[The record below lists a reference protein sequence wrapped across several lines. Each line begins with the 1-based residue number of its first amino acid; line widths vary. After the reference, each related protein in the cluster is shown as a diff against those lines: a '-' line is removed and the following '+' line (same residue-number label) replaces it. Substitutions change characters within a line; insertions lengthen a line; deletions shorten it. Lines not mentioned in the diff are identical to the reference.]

1 MDIRLIEKSD
11 AKLLVPVFDA
21 YRQFYEQAS
30 DEAGALGY
38 LTERLEAEDCFGVI
52 AVGDDGQNLEK
63 AGGFG
68 LVFPTF
74 SSVRM
79 KPVWVLNDFFIVPE
93 ERSSGLAARLMVR
106 LFALAEEHG
115 IGQVSL
121 ITHETNT
128 RAQAHYRKMGWKQSE
143 FLRFEREIR
152 SQPRGSQK
160 PRQNV

>member
-11 AKLLVPVFDA
+11 ASLLVPVFDA
-21 YRQFYEQAS
+21 YREFYEQAS
-30 DEAGALGY
+30 DEAGALDY
-38 LTERLEAEDCFGVI
+38 LEARLAAGDCFGVV
-52 AVGDDGQNLEK
+52 AVDDTDQGLAK

-68 LVFPTF
+68 LVYPTF

-79 KPVWVLNDFFIVPE
+79 KPVWVLNDFFVVPD

-106 LFALAEEHG
+106 LFALAEERG
-115 IGQVSL
+115 IGQISL

-143 FLRFEREIR
+143 FLRFEREI
-152 SQPRGSQK
+152 
-160 PRQNV
+160 

>member
-11 AKLLVPVFDA
+11 GELVAPVFDA

-30 DEAGALGY
+30 DEAGARHYLG
-38 LTERLEAEDCFGVI
+38 ERLAAGDCFGVV
-52 AVGDDGQNLEK
+52 AVDDTDQTSVK
-63 AGGFG
+63 ARGFG
-68 LVFPTF
+68 LVYPTF

-79 KPVWVLNDFFIVPE
+79 KPVWVLNDFFVVPE

-106 LFALAEEHG
+106 LFALAEERG
-115 IGQVSL
+115 IGQISL

-143 FLRFEREIR
+143 FLRFEREI
-152 SQPRGSQK
+152 
-160 PRQNV
+160 

>member
-11 AKLLVPVFDA
+11 AELLVPVFDA

-30 DEAGALGY
+30 DEAGALHY
-38 LTERLEAEDCFGVI
+38 LEARLAAGDCFGVV
-52 AVGDDGQNLEK
+52 AVDDTDQAPGQAAAK

-68 LVFPTF
+68 LVYPTF

-79 KPVWVLNDFFIVPE
+79 KPVWVLNDFYVVPD

-106 LFALAEEHG
+106 LFALAEERG
-115 IGQVSL
+115 IGQISL

-143 FLRFEREIR
+143 FLRFEREI
-152 SQPRGSQK
+152 
-160 PRQNV
+160 

>member
-11 AKLLVPVFDA
+11 ASLLAPVFDA

-30 DEAGALGY
+30 DEASALHY
-38 LTERLEAEDCFGVI
+38 LGVRLAAGDCFGVVAVDETDQDI
-52 AVGDDGQNLEK
+52 AK
-63 AGGFG
+63 ARGFG
-68 LVFPTF
+68 LVYPTF

-79 KPVWVLNDFFIVPE
+79 KPVWVLNDFFVVPD

-106 LFALAEEHG
+106 LFALAEERG
-115 IGQVSL
+115 IGQISL

-152 SQPRGSQK
+152 RQPRGDQK
-160 PRQNV
+160 P